1 MHRKKKGNLKIGI
14 ILQARMMSTRL
25 PGKVLKEIIDGK
37 SILELIL
44 ERLSNVKSSDKLII
58 ATSRNQADNKIEELL
73 KKKKYEVFRG
83 SENNVLERFYKAAK
97 QWDLDVIARCN
108 ADCPLIDPSIVE
120 LVIDNFLKNDI
131 DYCSNIL
138 RPSYPVGMHTEVF
151 SFEALKKA
159 KNQARDPLELEH
171 VTPFIYRNP
180 ELFKLMNVSNK
191 DNLSKYRLT
200 LVYQEDLLLI
210 KEVFSNF
217 YKKDK
222 NFSVFDV
229 VNFLKENP
237 KIYEIN
243 SHISKD
249 GTV

>member
-1 MHRKKKGNLKIGI
+1 MKKFN
-14 ILQARMMSTRL
+14 
-25 PGKVLKEIIDGK
+25 KVF
-37 SILELIL
+37 
-44 ERLSNVKSSDKLII
+44 KL
-58 ATSRNQADNKIEELL
+58 NK
-73 KKKKYEVFRG
+73 
-83 SENNVLERFYKAAK
+83 
-97 QWDLDVIARCN
+97 
-108 ADCPLIDPSIVE
+108 
-120 LVIDNFLKNDI
+120 
-131 DYCSNIL
+131 
-138 RPSYPVGMHTEVF
+138 
-151 SFEALKKA
+151 ALKKA

-180 ELFKLMNVSNK
+180 EHFKLMNVSNK
-191 DNLSKYRLT
+191 VNLSKYRLT
-200 LVYQEDLLLI
+200 LDYQEDLLLI